1 MNKKTYILKD
11 VKLSLDLEGE
21 AAIEVAKKKLKGLNL
36 LSSATELYI
45 YRRSIDARKKQDI
58 KFVYSVAIVGE
69 WTKSEQARLLKAG
82 LVLLLDSEPTV
93 EFGDDELCGRPLV
106 VGAGPSGMF
115 CALLLAENG
124 YSPILIERGGDGS
137 ERARQIESFTHT
149 RRLDTD
155 TNIQFGAGGAGTFSD
170 GKLVTRIND
179 PSSAY
184 VIRRFIEFGAPESIR
199 YLAKPHIGTD
209 YLQKIVDKMLSRIS
223 ELGGEVRYHTRF
235 EGVTERIDKTL
246 EVKTNQGNIT
256 CGALILATGHSA
268 RDTYEMLMSKG
279 FSIEPKPF
287 SVGVRIEHLR
297 EDINTAMYGDFA
309 SHPALRSAE
318 YALSADT
325 DKRGVYTFC
334 MCPGGQV
341 VAAASEEG
349 GVVLNGMSNYLR
361 DGRNSNSAVVVSVFR
376 DDYGNDPKKAIEFQR
391 SIEKRAFL
399 AGGGDYKAPL
409 STVGDF
415 LNGKSGSEPSVVT
428 PTYMNGANAYTLTHL
443 DSFLPQFVTDSLKSG
458 LLAFDKKIK
467 GFASPSALLTGAET
481 RTSAPVRILRTQDRY
496 AIGHDLIYPC
506 GEGAGYAG
514 GITSA
519 SLDGIHT
526 AMAIMKKYKPK
537 G

>member
-1 MNKKTYILKD
+1 MDNKTYILKD
-11 VKLSLDLEGE
+11 IKLPFDLDSSV
-21 AAIEVAKKKLKGLNL
+21 AIDVVRKKLKGLNL
-36 LSSATELYI
+36 FSCATEFYI
-45 YRRSIDARKKQDI
+45 YRRSIDARKKQEI
-58 KFVYSVAIVGE
+58 KFVYSVAVVGE
-69 WTKSEQARLLKAG
+69 WTKSEEERLVKANF
-82 LVLLLDSEPTV
+82 VLLLDSEPAL
-93 EFGDDELCGRPLV
+93 EFGDEELKGRPLV
-106 VGAGPSGMF
+106 VGAGPAGMF

-124 YSPILIERGGDGS
+124 YSPILIERGGS
-137 ERARQIESFTHT
+137 VAERAKQIESFASTKK
-149 RRLDTD
+149 LDTE

-179 PSSAY
+179 PSSSY

-199 YLAKPHIGTD
+199 FLAKPHIGTD

-223 ELGGEVRYHTRF
+223 ALGGEVRYHTRF
-235 EGVTERIDKTL
+235 EGVIEKADKTL
-246 EVKTNQGNIT
+246 EVKTNTGNIS

-268 RDTYEMLMSKG
+268 RDTYEMLISKN
-279 FSIEPKPF
+279 FAVEPKPF

-297 EDINTAMYGDFA
+297 KDINFAMYGDSA
-309 SHPALRSAE
+309 SHPALNSAE

-341 VAAASEEG
+341 VAATSEEG
-349 GVVLNGMSNYLR
+349 GVVVNGMSNYAR
-361 DGRNSNSAVVVSVFR
+361 NGENSNSAVVVSVFR
-376 DDYGNDPKKAIEFQR
+376 EDYGNDPRKAIEFQR
-391 SIEKRAFL
+391 NIEKSAFL
-399 AGGGDYKAPL
+399 SGGGDYKAPL

-415 LNGKSGSEPSVVT
+415 LNDKYGTEPSVVS
-428 PTYMNGANAYTLTHL
+428 PTYMDGKNAYTLATL
-443 DSFLPQFVTDSLKSG
+443 DSFLPPFVTASLKSG

-467 GFASPSALLTGAET
+467 GFASSTAILTGAET
-481 RTSAPVRILRTQDRY
+481 RTSAPVRIMRNSDRT
-496 AIGHDLIYPC
+496 AVGHELIYPC